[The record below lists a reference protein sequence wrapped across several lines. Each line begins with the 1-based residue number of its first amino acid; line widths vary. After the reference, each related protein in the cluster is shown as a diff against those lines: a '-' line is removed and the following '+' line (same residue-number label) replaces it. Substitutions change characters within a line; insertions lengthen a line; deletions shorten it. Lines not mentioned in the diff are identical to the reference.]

1 MHLLIDVGNSRLKW
15 VAVIGE
21 YDEAAITQFGLLAE
35 LEIYIQSI
43 DTTATDV
50 LLAAVNQTQEL
61 IALLEGSNFRSVT
74 SVKSQFKQQGI
85 ENSYSQPERMGVDRW
100 LAMIAAYRLVA
111 DEEGV
116 IVVDAGSA
124 MTIDIVSEQGLHL
137 GGYIV
142 PGLTMAKRALFAN
155 TEQVN
160 RYDEP
165 LLVGGIRTSDA
176 MKLGNNTLRCVEY
189 GVLNQMLAL
198 VKQVAGQFPDFKLI
212 ITGGDGELL
221 ADSIPALVDKNL
233 VLKGLWQVR
242 K

>member
-1 MHLLIDVGNSRLKW
+1 MQLLIDVGNSRLKW

-21 YDEAAITQFGLLAE
+21 YDETAITQYGLLAE
-35 LEIYIQSI
+35 LESYIQSI
-43 DTTATDV
+43 DTAKTDV

-61 IALLEGSNFRSVT
+61 MVLLEGSGFRSVT

-100 LAMIAAYRLVA
+100 LGMIAAYRLVA
-111 DEEGV
+111 DDEGV

-160 RYDEP
+160 RYDEA
-165 LLVGGIRTSDA
+165 LLTEDVPTSDT
-176 MKLGNNTLRCVEY
+176 MKLGNNTLQCVEY

-198 VKQVAGQFPDFKLI
+198 VKQVAEQFPDFKLI

-221 ADSIPALVDKNL
+221 ADFIPALLDKNL

>member
-1 MHLLIDVGNSRLKW
+1 MHLLIDVGNTRLKW
-15 VAVIGE
+15 VAIVGE
-21 YDEAAITQFGLLAE
+21 YTATSITQYGSLDD

-43 DTTATDV
+43 DSAETHV

-61 IALLEGSNFRSVT
+61 MALLGGAGFQSVAA
-74 SVKSQFKQQGI
+74 VKSQLKQQGI
-85 ENSYSQPERMGVDRW
+85 KNSYQQPERMGIDRW
-100 LAMIAAYRLVA
+100 LAMIAAYKLVA
-111 DEEGV
+111 DDEGV

-124 MTIDIVSEQGLHL
+124 MTIDVVSEIGLHL

-142 PGLTMAKRALFAN
+142 PGLAMAKRTLFDN

-160 RYDEP
+160 RYTEP
-165 LLVGGIRTSDA
+165 LAVDNILGRDA
-176 MKLGNNTLRCVEY
+176 MKLGNNTVQCVEY

-198 VKQVAGQFPDFKLI
+198 VRQVAEQFSDFKLI

-221 ADSIPALVDKNL
+221 AGSIPALVDKNL

>member
-1 MHLLIDVGNSRLKW
+1 MHLLIDAGNSRLKW

-21 YDEAAITQFGLLAE
+21 YDETAITQYGLLAE
-35 LEIYIQSI
+35 FESYIKSI
-43 DTTATDV
+43 NTAETDV

-61 IALLEGSNFRSVT
+61 MALLGSAGFRSLT
-74 SVKSQFKQQGI
+74 SVKSQSKQQGI

-100 LAMIAAYRLVA
+100 LAMIAAYRLV
-111 DEEGV
+111 DDEGV

-124 MTIDIVSEQGLHL
+124 ITIDIVSEQGLHL

-160 RYDEP
+160 RYDEA
-165 LLVGGIRTSDA
+165 LLVGDA
-176 MKLGNNTLRCVEY
+176 PNNDTMKLGNNTLQCVEY

-198 VKQVAGQFPDFKLI
+198 VKQVVGQFPDFKLI

-221 ADSIPALVDKNL
+221 ADSIPALADKNL

>member
-1 MHLLIDVGNSRLKW
+1 MHLLIDAGNSRLKW

-21 YDEAAITQFGLLAE
+21 YDETAITQYGLLAE
-35 LEIYIQSI
+35 LESYIKSI
-43 DTTATDV
+43 NTAETDV
-50 LLAAVNQTQEL
+50 LLAAVNQTQDL
-61 IALLEGSNFRSVT
+61 MALLGSAGFRSLT
-74 SVKSQFKQQGI
+74 SVKSQSKQQGI

-100 LAMIAAYRLVA
+100 LAMIAAYRLV
-111 DEEGV
+111 DDEGV

-124 MTIDIVSEQGLHL
+124 ITIDIVSEQGLHL

-165 LLVGGIRTSDA
+165 LLLGGAPNNDT
-176 MKLGNNTLRCVEY
+176 MKLGNNTLQCVEY

-198 VKQVAGQFPDFKLI
+198 VKQVAEQFPDFKLI

-221 ADSIPALVDKNL
+221 ADSIPALADKNL

>member
-21 YDEAAITQFGLLAE
+21 YDETSVTQYGLLAE

-43 DTTATDV
+43 DTAKTNV

-61 IALLEGSNFRSVT
+61 VALLDSSGFQSVI
-74 SVKSQFKQQGI
+74 SIISQSKQQGI

-100 LAMIAAYRLVA
+100 LGMIAAYRLVA
-111 DEEGV
+111 DGEGV

-124 MTIDIVSEQGLHL
+124 MTIDVVNELGLHL

-142 PGLTMAKRALFAN
+142 PGLTMAKQALFSN

-160 RYDEP
+160 RYNEP
-165 LLVGGIRTSDA
+165 LLVEDVPTSDA
-176 MKLGNNTLRCVEY
+176 MKLGNNTLQCVEY
-189 GVLNQMLAL
+189 GVLNQMLTL
-198 VKQVAGQFPDFKLI
+198 VKQVVEQFPDFKLI

-221 ADSIPALVDKNL
+221 AGFIPALVDKNL